1 MVFFVFLIGAC
12 LGSFYYV
19 VGTRL
24 PKGLNAINDRSK
36 CDNCGHTLAWWQ
48 LMPLLSYIFLRG
60 KCYYCQKRIN
70 PLHFIIELVMGL
82 AFAFAY
88 RFYGVSYQM
97 YIFMIVSS
105 LTILIFIT
113 DFSYYII
120 LDSPLVIASLL
131 VIILK
136 LYYFNLN
143 EVGLSILSGIVL
155 FFTMLFIKFIGDFI
169 FKRESLGGGDIKFA
183 FVMGLVLGFR
193 LGLVAL
199 IVSTFLALPY
209 SSASLMLKKNNEVPF
224 GPFLVSSLFIVSFF
238 INKFSNII
246 DLFMR

>member
-1 MVFFVFLIGAC
+1 MIFFVFLIGAC

-36 CDNCGHTLAWWQ
+36 CDNCGHILAWWQ
-48 LMPLLSYIFLRG
+48 LIPILSYLFLRG
-60 KCYYCQKRIN
+60 KCHYCQHRIN
-70 PLHFIIELVMGL
+70 PLHFIVELVMGL
-82 AFAFAY
+82 FFAFAY
-88 RFYGVSYQM
+88 NYFNISYEM
-97 YIFMIVSS
+97 FIFMITSS
-105 LTILIFIT
+105 LMILIFIS
-113 DFSYYII
+113 DFAYYII
-120 LDSPLVIASLL
+120 LDSPLVISSIF

-136 LYYFNLN
+136 LYYFSFK
-143 EVGLSILSGIVL
+143 EVGLSIISGIAL
-155 FFTMLFIKFIGDFI
+155 FLTMLLVKKIGDFI

-183 FVMGLVLGFR
+183 FVIGLILGFR
-193 LGLVAL
+193 LGLIAL

-224 GPFLVSSLFIVSFF
+224 GPFLASSLFIVSFF
-238 INKFSNII
+238 ITKFSNIL